1 MALAVFEAGG
11 NQSRLAF
18 QIKKAH
24 FRSFGAQEL
33 AIATRQGGAGDHSAA
48 ALLAPPIGAALM
60 TPEAARELARHLEE
74 HAQAIEL
81 RRDSCRVLPF
91 TRV

>member
-1 MALAVFEAGG
+1 MTTPHK
-11 NQSRLAF
+11 ST
-18 QIKKAH
+18 
-24 FRSFGAQEL
+24 GASPTTKTVACTDSAQRPREV
-33 AIATRQGGAGDHSAA
+33 TTYQGGHHVV
-48 ALLAPPIGAALM
+48 LLAPPIGAALM